1 MTDQQSSET
10 QAHPPSLSDVGKQ
23 DSNPNGIPSLAGVQR
38 AMEDQQIPTTTSRE
52 EDTTPP
58 TDTTRDGDQGDST
71 PIGRESTQLSDAELS
86 ALKENAAAFEALQ
99 QHPEILSE
107 AVQRIR
113 AKYGETDI
121 EGETPSQDGSGE
133 QLSPAFKE
141 RLDTLE
147 QAITMLAS
155 RLVTSEMASKEPQ
168 WESLEPQVH
177 KLMNEI
183 PGLTLQQAVR
193 FAKAEANK
201 TQGGQQGTAPALET
215 AEGHGAAPRVGELSY
230 SDEFNT
236 AANNVKKL
244 KSSRDAADLAMREA
258 LRLAQI
264 KQQS

>member
-1 MTDQQSSET
+1 MTEQNSET
-10 QAHPPSLSDVGKQ
+10 QAPSLSDVGKQ
-23 DSNPNGIPSLAGVQR
+23 DSNPNGMPSLSDVQS
-38 AMEDQQIPTTTSRE
+38 AMEAQQINIPTNSEEEPSAAPTSG
-52 EDTTPP
+52 
-58 TDTTRDGDQGDST
+58 DGADRDST
-71 PIGRESTQLSDAELS
+71 PIGQNSTQLSEAELS
-86 ALKENAAAFEALQ
+86 ALKESASAFEALQ

-107 AVQRIR
+107 AVQKIR
-113 AKYGETDI
+113 AKYGEPVED
-121 EGETPSQDGSGE
+121 DGSPEGDATQ
-133 QLSPAFKE
+133 QLSPAFQK

-155 RLVTSEMASKEPQ
+155 RLVTSEMASKEPE

-193 FAKAEANK
+193 FAKAEAGRVN
-201 TQGGQQGTAPALET
+201 QGGQQGEAPVLRT
-215 AEGHGAAPRVGELSY
+215 AEGHGAAPRVSEQSY
-230 SDEFNT
+230 TDEFTT
-236 AANNVKKL
+236 AAKNIKKL